1 MGKKNNLT
9 KKMKNFNK
17 QNLTKFSEDYIE
29 YLKNLLDNINP
40 EKLEECFET
49 LELARKKKNN
59 IFIIGNGGSASTA
72 SHIGNDFGLAALKIS
87 KSKKS
92 EPYRVISLTDNN
104 SVITAL
110 GNDNGFENIFVEQL
124 KILFN
129 PGDVLLVISASGNSK
144 NIINA
149 CDWVNN
155 NSGKTIG
162 WLGFDGGNLL
172 KKVSCALL
180 VETPK
185 GEYAPVEDIHLIF
198 NHILVS
204 WMHIYLIKFDK

>member
-1 MGKKNNLT
+1 MEKKNNLN
-9 KKMKNFNK
+9 KKMKNYNK
-17 QNLTKFSEDYIE
+17 ENIIKFSKDYVE
-29 YLKNLLDNINP
+29 NLKNLLDNIN
-40 EKLEECFET
+40 LSNIEECFEI
-49 LELARKKKNN
+49 LELARKNKNN

-87 KSKKS
+87 KLKKS
-92 EPYRVISLTDNN
+92 DPYRVISLTDNN

-110 GNDNGFENIFVEQL
+110 GNDCGFENIFIEQL

-149 CDWVNN
+149 CDWVNS

-172 KKVSCALL
+172 KKVSCAIL

-185 GEYAPVEDIHLIF
+185 GEYAPVEDVHLIF

-204 WMHIYLIKFDK
+204 WMHIYLAKPD